1 MKFKSSILFLFFSLL
16 SFSQNGTVKGILSDK
31 DLKGEPLP
39 FANVTI
45 KGTSYSATT
54 DLAGKYAIDIP
65 EGNYTIIF
73 SFLGYESKTK
83 TFAILPNQKV
93 TINEILGSGSV
104 TIEDVVV
111 KATVGREKETVLLME
126 QKKAVEIKQSIG
138 AQELSRKGISD
149 VEEGLTKITG
159 ISKVDGRGL
168 FVRGLEDRYN
178 NLLINDL
185 AVPSNNP
192 FKKIIPLDIFPTDI
206 VSIIESYKTFNT
218 NLYGDFAGGTFNIV
232 TSRGD
237 KSQTKIN
244 YGTSFTTNN
253 NLEKFLISEDA
264 NSNANFFGV
273 YGKTRNLSKTIGFN
287 PSLRDSPRLSTDESL
302 NGFGS
307 GFDVKEDIAP
317 LNTSFGIS
325 HSEKFDLGKNKLKY
339 LMAFNFD
346 NKYQFRQG
354 LDRFFNIGQGNYDND
369 LVSTQYKYLTNT
381 SAIIALNYK
390 SNRLSLTSNT
400 FYLKSTESMIQDQVG
415 YTNGASTNKNA
426 FIRLNQ
432 LQNSSFLNT
441 QLLANYKLT
450 ENERHNIKTG
460 VSFTKTG
467 YELPDRKSFKG
478 FKVNDEST
486 IINYSGNSLFRQFV
500 NIDGKYHVS
509 GLLEYDWKFGNQ
521 DITKAHKLTVGYNG
535 YVNRMQTN
543 FRFFVSDRL
552 NSNQITVSTNT
563 LDEVLASEIQ
573 AGNFTYKE
581 GTNATYKAKL
591 YEYTN
596 AGYFDLALKFSDV
609 YEMNFGLR
617 AEQSYRKIT
626 YKESGS
632 FDEDYLYVK
641 TKKLDFLPSLNMKYK
656 FNENSNM
663 RFAGSKTITKPVI
676 MEAYPLEFVNL
687 DGTIE
692 NGNKNLNNS
701 ANYNFDLK
709 YELFPTNKELFAV
722 TAFSKVIQKP
732 IERIFE
738 QSAGSGGQVI
748 TYKNS
753 DKAVLYGAELEF
765 LLQLERI
772 NKNLSA
778 FSLGFNTSLMYT
790 KVNIDPANTLETK
803 PERQLQGASPWLI
816 NTDLKYEF
824 EFSKDWTNT
833 ISLVNNIYGKR
844 IYAVGTSGLD
854 HYYELPFNKLD
865 FIWNSKISKHWDAK
879 FSVDNILNPKYQIRV
894 GDESTIR
901 IDESD
906 LTVKDYKKG
915 IGFSFNLGYTF

>member
-1 MKFKSSILFLFFSLL
+1 MKIKFTFLILLF
-16 SFSQNGTVKGILSDK
+16 SFVVLAQNAKISGIISDK

-39 FANVTI
+39 FANI
-45 KGTSYSATT
+45 NLKGSGFSSTT
-54 DLAGKYAIDIP
+54 DINGKYAIECP
-65 EGNYTIIF
+65 AGNYTIVF
-73 SFLGYESKTK
+73 SFLGYLSVTKSIVVAAGES
-83 TFAILPNQKV
+83 I

-104 TIEDVVV
+104 TIEDVVI
-111 KATVGREKETVLLME
+111 KATVGREKVTALLMD

-218 NLYGDFAGGTFNIV
+218 NLYGDFAGGTFNII

-273 YGKTRNLSKTIGFN
+273 YGKTRNLSKKIGFD
-287 PSLRDSPRLSTDESL
+287 PSLRDSQVLSTDESL
-302 NGFGS
+302 NGFNS
-307 GFDVKEDIAP
+307 GFNVKEDISP

-339 LMAFNFD
+339 LLAVNFD

-354 LDRFFNIGQGNYDND
+354 LDRFFNLNQGNYDND
-369 LVSTQYKYLTNT
+369 LVSTQYKYSTNT
-381 SAIIALNYK
+381 SAIIALNFK
-390 SNRLSLTSNT
+390 SDRLNLTSNT
-400 FYLKSTESMIQDQVG
+400 FYLKSTESMIQDQLG
-415 YTNGASTNKNA
+415 STNGAPTNRNA

-432 LQNSSFLNT
+432 LQNSSFLNS
-441 QLLANYKLT
+441 QLLANYKLST
-450 ENERHNIKTG
+450 NERHNVKAGISYTNTN
-460 VSFTKTG
+460 F
-467 YELPDRKSFKG
+467 EMPDRKSFKG
-478 FKVNDEST
+478 FKVDDET
-486 IINYSGNSLFRQFV
+486 AIINYSGSGLYRQFID
-500 NIDGKYHVS
+500 IDGKFHTS
-509 GLLEYDWKFGNQ
+509 GMLEYDWKFGNE
-521 DITKAHKLTVGYNG
+521 DLTKSHKLTVGYNG
-535 YVNRMQTN
+535 FMNRMQTN

-552 NSNQITVSTNT
+552 TASQVSVETNSLDQILADNLQQGKFFYKESTN
-563 LDEVLASEIQ
+563 
-573 AGNFTYKE
+573 AG
-581 GTNATYKAKL
+581 YKAKL

-596 AGYFDLALKFSDV
+596 AGYFDLALKFTDK
-609 YEMNFGLR
+609 YDMNFGAR
-617 AEQSYRKIT
+617 VEQFYRKTT
-626 YKESGS
+626 YRETGS
-632 FDEDYLYVK
+632 LNDNFLYVK
-641 TKKLDFLPSLNMKYK
+641 TKKLYILPTLNMKYK
-656 FNENSNM
+656 FNENSNL
-663 RFAGSKTITKPVI
+663 RFAGSKSYTRPVI
-676 MEAYPLEFVNL
+676 MEAFPFEFVNL

-692 NGNKNLNNS
+692 DGNENLENS
-701 ANYNFDLK
+701 DNYNFDLK
-709 YELFPTNKELFAV
+709 YELFPTNKELFAL
-722 TAFSKVIQKP
+722 TTFSKYIQKP
-732 IERIFE
+732 IERIFK
-738 QSAGSGGQVI
+738 QNAGSGGQILTYQNSQKVI
-748 TYKNS
+748 
-753 DKAVLYGAELEF
+753 LYGVELEF

-772 NKNLSA
+772 SKKLAA
-778 FSLGFNTSLMYT
+778 FSVGFNTSLMYT
-790 KVNIDPANTLETK
+790 KVNINPENTLETK
-803 PERQLQGASPWLI
+803 PERQLQGASPWII
-816 NTDLKYEF
+816 NADLKYEF

-833 ISLVNNIYGKR
+833 ISLVNGVYGKR
-844 IYAVGTSGLD
+844 IFAVGTGGLD

-865 FIWNSKISKHWDAK
+865 FIWNSKISKNWEAK
-879 FSVDNILNPKYQIRV
+879 FAVDNILNPKYQIRV
-894 GDESTIR
+894 GDASTIK
-901 IDESD
+901 IDETD